1 MDYSSGLPGPGC
13 YWCLPPSISASCAAW
28 LPCNSAWSVGCTLFS
43 LLRVHCGIKGLALCG
58 VLLPSTPLWNGLALL
73 CSATLRYSSLM
84 FQDPHW
90 MSVKALEHPLWFSR
104 ALSPPVLCS
113 SFVWGCPCVGVW
125 SCPCCSALSPSCC
138 FALSLPLELCVPG
151 CFPNLLMS
159 FYLTLVTS
167 LTVGLLGSTVA
178 LAEFVL

>member
-1 MDYSSGLPGPGC
+1 MDYSSGLPGRGC

-58 VLLPSTPLWNGLALL
+58 VLLPSTPLWNGVALL

-90 MSVKALEHPLWFSR
+90 TSDKALEHPLWFSR
-104 ALSPPVLCS
+104 ALSPPVLCCLLAPS
-113 SFVWGCPCVGVW
+113 PPSFVWGCPCVGVW
-125 SCPCCSALSPSCC
+125 SCPCCSALSPSCF
-138 FALSLPLELCVPG
+138 FALTLPLDLCVPG
-151 CFPNLLMS
+151 CSPL
-159 FYLTLVTS
+159 
-167 LTVGLLGSTVA
+167 
-178 LAEFVL
+178 